1 MSEMVPSS
9 GARGRRVTVGEREVL
24 LTPTE
29 ARLLEAL
36 RGEPGRVFSRGE
48 LAALVMPDAVV
59 LERTIDV
66 HVKSLRKKLGDLAE
80 MIQTVRRQ
88 GYQFVSRG

>member
-1 MSEMVPSS
+1 MSTPRDEDA
-9 GARGRRVTVGEREVL
+9 GATPA

-36 RGEPGRVFSRGE
+36 RSQPGRTFTRLE
-48 LAALVMPDAVV
+48 LIQIVMPDALV

-66 HVKSLRKKLGDLAE
+66 HIKALRKKLGDAVR
-80 MIQTVRRQ
+80 IQTVREV
-88 GYQFVSRG
+88 GYCLVPPPEAQD